1 MKQESELISSA
12 EDLYARLMDAG
23 LLSIAA
29 DLGRAVAAL
38 KRVANGYP
46 ASQLDALAVK
56 MHKAGEESNDARN
69 AYRKSRG
76 HRRAAMKEVMEQA
89 HAEWVAASEEWHE
102 AFMAAIKADNEGIE
116 GHKHE

>member
-56 MHKAGEESNDARN
+56 MHKAGEESNAQRLP
-69 AYRKSRG
+69 
-76 HRRAAMKEVMEQA
+76 
-89 HAEWVAASEEWHE
+89 
-102 AFMAAIKADNEGIE
+102 
-116 GHKHE
+116 